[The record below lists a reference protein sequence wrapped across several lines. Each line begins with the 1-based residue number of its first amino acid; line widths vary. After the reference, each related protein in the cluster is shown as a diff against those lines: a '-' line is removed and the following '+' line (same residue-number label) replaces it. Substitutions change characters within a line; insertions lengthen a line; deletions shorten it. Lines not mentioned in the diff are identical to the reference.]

1 MKTLD
6 NKKQSKRPFF
16 SKEKFFKALPEGER
30 GRVLLRVLENNRA
43 WFDILDGQEL
53 QPIKQQNRYHPLN
66 QEFKGYI
73 VEKEWI
79 DWK

>member
-1 MKTLD
+1 MKILD
-6 NKKQSKRPFF
+6 NKQQNKRPFF

-53 QPIKQQNRYHPLN
+53 QLIEEKYHSLNKEFNRYMVD
-66 QEFKGYI
+66 E
-73 VEKEWI
+73 EWI
-79 DWK
+79 EWR